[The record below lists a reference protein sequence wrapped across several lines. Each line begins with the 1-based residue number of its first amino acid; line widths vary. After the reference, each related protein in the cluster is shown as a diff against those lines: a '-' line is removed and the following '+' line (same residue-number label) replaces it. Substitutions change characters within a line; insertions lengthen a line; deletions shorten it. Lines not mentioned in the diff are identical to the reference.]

1 MQTFGLIRTELALAV
16 SFYLLYKQMR
26 FAGLL
31 NIKLHNLFTAITIAY
46 IMKRILFITVTFLG
60 FVCAASG
67 QGSSRTQMV
76 NQLLQLESALL
87 KEDKQKVASF
97 FTFPVRDERLKLKVE
112 YDGEIETV
120 VPLLDKPAFM
130 KHYSRIVPADLL
142 ELFRQLDLTQLKT
155 KNELTKTVV
164 PKSKTDFCQYSY
176 EVSIQGQE
184 VEITFMLNTR
194 DDIQLGEDDFCA
206 EYAEFWTF
214 EMVNGKLKYK
224 SIEFAG

>member
-1 MQTFGLIRTELALAV
+1 MA
-16 SFYLLYKQMR
+16 
-26 FAGLL
+26 
-31 NIKLHNLFTAITIAY
+31 
-46 IMKRILFITVTFLG
+46 ILFSG
-60 FVCAASG
+60 FAEAAWG

-87 KEDKQKVASF
+87 KEDKQKVATF

-120 VPLLDKPAFM
+120 VPLLDKGEFL
-130 KHYSRIVPADLL
+130 KHYNRIVSADLL
-142 ELFRQLDLTQLKT
+142 ELFKQLDLAQLKS
-155 KNELTKTVV
+155 KNEVSKTVV

-194 DDIQLGEDDFCA
+194 DDIKLGEDDFCA